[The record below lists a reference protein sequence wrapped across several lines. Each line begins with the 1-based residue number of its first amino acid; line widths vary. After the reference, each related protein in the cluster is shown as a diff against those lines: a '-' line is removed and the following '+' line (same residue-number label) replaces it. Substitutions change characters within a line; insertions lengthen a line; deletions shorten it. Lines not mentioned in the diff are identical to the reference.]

1 MTRSIK
7 RCRVKHIKHRSTLL
21 LLALIISCGSDSTTK
36 MKASSEYLYDNE
48 IFNPEISIY
57 QEEYLVISST
67 SRKLTKN
74 EGKDALLTGEVVSK
88 FFNED
93 GSHISTLYSDSAIVE
108 SVSNNLRAFGNV
120 TVISDSGYT
129 LKSDQILW
137 DNQYKLITSE
147 DSVLLTDKSKNTI
160 KGIGFESDMD
170 LTNYKIFKFIGNF
183 KETE

>member
-21 LLALIISCGSDSTTK
+21 LSALIISCGSDSDAK
-36 MKASSEYLYDNE
+36 REAPSEHLYDNE

-57 QEEYLVISST
+57 QEQELVISST
-67 SRKLTKN
+67 SKKLIKN
-74 EGKDALLTGEVVSK
+74 EGKDAILTGDVVSK

-108 SVSNNLRAFGNV
+108 SVSNNLRAYGNV
-120 TVISDSGYT
+120 TVVSDSGYT

-137 DNQYKLITSE
+137 DNQYKLIT
-147 DSVLLTDKSKNTI
+147 I
-160 KGIGFESDMD
+160 
-170 LTNYKIFKFIGNF
+170 
-183 KETE
+183 

>member
-1 MTRSIK
+1 MTRSMK
-7 RCRVKHIKHRSTLL
+7 RCIVKHIKHRSILL
-21 LLALIISCGSDSTTK
+21 LSALIISCGSDSNVK
-36 MKASSEYLYDNE
+36 MKASSEHLYDNE

-57 QEEYLVISST
+57 QEQDLVISST
-67 SRKLTKN
+67 SRKLIKN
-74 EGKDALLTGEVVSK
+74 EWKDAILTGDVVSK

-183 KETE
+183 EETK

>member
-1 MTRSIK
+1 MTRSMK
-7 RCRVKHIKHRSTLL
+7 RCRVKHIKHRSILL
-21 LLALIISCGSDSTTK
+21 LSALIISCGSDSNAK
-36 MKASSEYLYDNE
+36 MKAPSEHLYDNE

-57 QEEYLVISST
+57 QEQDLVISST
-67 SRKLTKN
+67 SRKLIKD
-74 EGKDALLTGEVVSK
+74 EGKDAILTGEVVSK
-88 FFNED
+88 FYNED

-108 SVSNNLRAFGNV
+108 NVSNNLRAYGNV
-120 TVISDSGYT
+120 TVVSDSGYT

-170 LTNYKIFKFIGNF
+170 LSQWKIKKPSGVIR
-183 KETE
+183 KDL